1 VNNLRTI
8 ITTTRTVSNAVKSFS
23 RADTIV
29 NGSRSI
35 QTYF

>member
-1 VNNLRTI
+1 
-8 ITTTRTVSNAVKSFS
+8 VKSFS

-35 QTYF
+35 